1 MDNEYNAWNYETEE
15 SEANVSEPAGEKNK
29 KGFWQKTVTFV
40 ALALVFG
47 LIAGTAFSGV
57 NWAYNNYFNS
67 GAGKY
72 KPVKVE
78 IPYTSVLNVKEGKGV
93 VNEITEVVEN
103 AMPSMVAINVVATT
117 TVRSPGFFFGYGG
130 SYKYETTGSG
140 SGIII
145 GKNDRELFIVTNNH
159 VVQNATQIMV
169 EFIDGKYYM
178 AIIKGTDN
186 DSDLA
191 VISVPLSEID
201 DSTSKAIKIAV
212 MGDSTTL
219 RLGEPA
225 IAIGNALGYG
235 QSVTVGVISAKER
248 EVQMA
253 DGVMK
258 LIQTDAAINPG
269 NSGGALLNIKGEVI
283 GINSVKYAST
293 EVEGIGYA
301 IPISDAIPIIEQLMN
316 AVNPD
321 SLRPFLG
328 INGEDVPEAYQDRF
342 GWPAGVYVTR
352 VYSGSP
358 AHLAGLRQGDII
370 TKLNGKKITSI
381 EELQYELNKCA
392 VGERVTITIIRLQK
406 GDSMQQV
413 TLNAILISRAEAE

>member
-1 MDNEYNAWNYETEE
+1 
-15 SEANVSEPAGEKNK
+15 
-29 KGFWQKTVTFV
+29 
-40 ALALVFG
+40 
-47 LIAGTAFSGV
+47 
-57 NWAYNNYFNS
+57 
-67 GAGKY
+67 
-72 KPVKVE
+72 
-78 IPYTSVLNVKEGKGV
+78 
-93 VNEITEVVEN
+93 
-103 AMPSMVAINVVATT
+103 
-117 TVRSPGFFFGYGG
+117 
-130 SYKYETTGSG
+130 
-140 SGIII
+140 
-145 GKNDRELFIVTNNH
+145 
-159 VVQNATQIMV
+159 MV
-169 EFIDGKYYM
+169 EFIDGKSYM
-178 AIIKGTDN
+178 ASIKGTDS

-321 SLRPFLG
+321 S
-328 INGEDVPEAYQDRF
+328 
-342 GWPAGVYVTR
+342 
-352 VYSGSP
+352 
-358 AHLAGLRQGDII
+358 
-370 TKLNGKKITSI
+370 
-381 EELQYELNKCA
+381 
-392 VGERVTITIIRLQK
+392 
-406 GDSMQQV
+406 
-413 TLNAILISRAEAE
+413 